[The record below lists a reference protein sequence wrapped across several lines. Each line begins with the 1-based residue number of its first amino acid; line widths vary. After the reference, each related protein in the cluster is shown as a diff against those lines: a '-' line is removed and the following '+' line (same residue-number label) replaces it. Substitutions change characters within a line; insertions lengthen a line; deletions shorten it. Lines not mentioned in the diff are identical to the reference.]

1 MTFQDRYDAGRRL
14 AQALEQYRDE
24 DPVILGLPRGGV
36 VVAYEIARSL
46 AAPLDVLVV
55 RKLGAPGAQEF
66 AIGAIAPGATLLSRN
81 LVAGLRVPREYLARI
96 IAREADE
103 LARRELVYRGTRGP
117 LEVEGRTVILVDDG
131 LATGATAQ
139 AAVESLR
146 RRGPKKI
153 VFAAPVCSA
162 DGAKA
167 LEEVADAVVCLECP
181 ADFGAVGYWYRDFS
195 PTTDAE
201 VIECLLAT
209 EARRIPA

>member
-1 MTFQDRYDAGRRL
+1 
-14 AQALEQYRDE
+14 
-24 DPVILGLPRGGV
+24 
-36 VVAYEIARSL
+36 
-46 AAPLDVLVV
+46 
-55 RKLGAPGAQEF
+55 
-66 AIGAIAPGATLLSRN
+66 
-81 LVAGLRVPREYLARI
+81 
-96 IAREADE
+96 
-103 LARRELVYRGTRGP
+103 
-117 LEVEGRTVILVDDG
+117 
-131 LATGATAQ
+131 
-139 AAVESLR
+139 VESLW